1 MEGEVGLVCW
11 PCFFKSKKQGKI
23 KSWLNKTV
31 ILKLGRRFLY
41 HAEVYAKQ
49 LPCAY
54 TFSICEILGL
64 CHFCRLWGV
73 KSINDSEVRRV
84 PSFWV
89 RKGRSLGSLSASERS
104 SAGCGVCWRHSSPGT
119 PRHKDRSIGARTQ
132 GLYCELLNYL
142 QMSSWH
148 MAARWFGVFFL
159 VTQGAKPSLRPLLWV
174 WGFWGKEITGDHG
187 APWRVRDPQGWLPDS
202 CCLITDES
210 ICRLNFI

>member
-1 MEGEVGLVCW
+1 MYSSKKGVVFIVEGEVGLVCW
-11 PCFFKSKKQGKI
+11 PCFLKSKKQGKI

-119 PRHKDRSIGARTQ
+119 PRHKDRSIGACTQ

-148 MAARWFGVFFL
+148 MATCWFGFVFFPPL
-159 VTQGAKPSLRPLLWV
+159 FSLSLKEPSHCYVPCFEYEVFGER
-174 WGFWGKEITGDHG
+174 K
-187 APWRVRDPQGWLPDS
+187 
-202 CCLITDES
+202 
-210 ICRLNFI
+210 